1 MAFFNAEVAKCAPQ
15 LIGKRIAHIVLKAG
29 TSPKSQ
35 LFLVFDDGTYY
46 EFFGGPIYG
55 ASAVDQGSIENVR
68 RYLTP
73 PQEIVVDV

>member
-1 MAFFNAEVAKCAPQ
+1 MLYNADLARCAPQ
-15 LIGKRIAHIVLKAG
+15 LIGKRIAHVVLKVG
-29 TSPKSQ
+29 SSPASQ

-55 ASAVDQGSIENVR
+55 ASAIDQGSIESVR

-73 PQEIVVDV
+73 PQEIVVDA